1 MEIRFKETDT
11 VVDFSK
17 ISFSK
22 GIYYSIKD
30 DVEGAIDINVVLSAD
45 STDEKSFTRY
55 KILSAHKALVQ
66 ICNAPS
72 DKYVRTKDKM
82 LLGSYKKEYKLYLQF
97 CLEPEG
103 VNRTRVFKAM
113 FTIGKE

>member
-30 DVEGAIDINVVLSAD
+30 DVEGDIDINVVLSTD

-55 KILSAHKALVQ
+55 KILNAHKALVQ

-82 LLGSYKKEYKLYLQF
+82 LLGSYKKSTNCICNFVWSQK
-97 CLEPEG
+97 G
-103 VNRTRVFKAM
+103 
-113 FTIGKE
+113 